1 LKNDNFIL
9 SITVFLPLFIIFASC
24 RKQEAQWGGTIE
36 VIGEMTVVKNPKEP
50 MYGEEAFSLEEE
62 LSITDLTS

>member
-9 SITVFLPLFIIFASC
+9 SITVFLPLLIIFAFC
-24 RKQEAQWGGTIE
+24 GKQEAQWGGTVE
-36 VIGEMTVVKNPKEP
+36 VVGGVIVVKNPKEP